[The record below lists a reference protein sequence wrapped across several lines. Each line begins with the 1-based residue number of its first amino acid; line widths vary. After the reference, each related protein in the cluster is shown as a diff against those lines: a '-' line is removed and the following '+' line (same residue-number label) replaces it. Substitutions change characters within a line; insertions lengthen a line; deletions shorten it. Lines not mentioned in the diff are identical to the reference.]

1 MVQDIGSGSGS
12 DPVPAPSEPKPA
24 TNGTVPSKSHHAPA
38 HPLSEVSRQLNDK
51 INAFLAEQTKDPML
65 QRVQAQVR
73 VAIGVV
79 EEAYRRFRY
88 TVNGPAR
95 PEQISLSYNGGKD
108 CLVLTIIVLACLSRR
123 SAEGGEPIY
132 PATFPAVYVVSQHPF
147 QEVDDFVAST
157 SEEYHLQVSSYHAPM
172 REALAIYQ
180 AENPKIEAIFVGTR
194 RTDPFAEKLQHFDP
208 TDAGWPSFMRV
219 HPVIDWHLGMFGWQ
233 FIRHL
238 NIPYCELYDQG
249 YTSLGGRLNT
259 HPNPLLKKE
268 GEAGFRP
275 AYELV
280 DDNVERLGRD
290 R

>member
-1 MVQDIGSGSGS
+1 MVQDIGSGSSGS
-12 DPVPAPSEPKPA
+12 DPAPAPSEHKPPA
-24 TNGTVPSKSHHAPA
+24 ANGTLPSKPHHAPA

-51 INAFLAEQTKDPML
+51 INAFLADQTKDPML

-73 VAIGVV
+73 VAIEVV
-79 EEAYRRFRY
+79 EEAYRRF
-88 TVNGPAR
+88 R

-108 CLVLTIIVLACLSRR
+108 CLVLTII
-123 SAEGGEPIY
+123 
-132 PATFPAVYVVSQHPF
+132 HPF

-157 SEEYHLQVSSYHAPM
+157 SAEYHLQVSSYHAPM
-172 REALAIYQ
+172 REALTIYQ

-219 HPVIDWHLGMFGWQ
+219 HPVIDWHLVEIWT